1 VRKAKMQCG
10 GEDYEEKGI
19 FSWFYRKWK
28 IERK

>member
-1 VRKAKMQCG
+1 MQCG